1 MTTAA
6 QITAES
12 EFQRR
17 IDLVENPKFIAKCIT
32 LAQEIG
38 ITAKEWNENKAIILL
53 MFANKYCQLENQLM

>member
-1 MTTAA
+1 MTTA

-17 IDLVENPKFIAKCIT
+17 IDLLENPQFISKCIT
-32 LAQEIG
+32 LAKEIG